1 MVSLDRAIDRLRE
14 QLKRLTPLLTNSAVA
29 SGLNLDEFDVETE
42 QILRNALGN
51 TSELIE
57 AYEYAQLGEA
67 GGLVNFPDEAPEG
80 GTGTRNLDR
89 ESLNQRK
96 RVLESCVAELEAR
109 RASLAKRQPI
119 GQEAVIGPQISDHMS
134 PEVRVIFANATLK
147 EASRLMQEL
156 KIGSLLVTDERRYV
170 GVITDTDLA
179 REVVARGI
187 DPNTPVK
194 QCMKTPP
201 VTIESTQPIIE
212 AVRLMK
218 EKGTRH
224 LAVTDGENIVGVIS
238 VSNVLRY
245 YSGVV

>member
-1 MVSLDRAIDRLRE
+1 M
-14 QLKRLTPLLTNSAVA
+14 TPLLTNSAVA